1 MMGEARWWRGKKSW
15 RGQWERKSFP
25 ESSVKRRFAKT
36 GALKNHFKFFCVCA
50 CLTCCI
56 LTHTQ
61 ASCGMKWFVSAMHK
75 TLVRTVNDLF
85 HGVKRTRKQLKWFGH
100 RHAKFHSAHK
110 IFMKIHF
117 NLFIYLQQSAH
128 YFFTHP
134 IWIDVVVVHTFIASL
149 FVVHKTKCFH
159 FPAFPCTMI
168 TNESTTDL
176 FKYLL
181 SFLRVCV
188 FILIC
193 LICSL
198 IT

>member
-100 RHAKFHSAHK
+100 RHAKFHCAHK

-128 YFFTHP
+128 YFSLTPFVLMLLLRLCLYTHLL
-134 IWIDVVVVHTFIASL
+134 HLFSL
-149 FVVHKTKCFH
+149 STRRNVSIFLHSHAQWLRTKAQRICSSI
-159 FPAFPCTMI
+159 CC
-168 TNESTTDL
+168 L
-176 FKYLL
+176 FCA
-181 SFLRVCV
+181 CV
-188 FILIC
+188 F
-193 LICSL
+193 SFWFV
-198 IT
+198 